1 MSIKN
6 ELAECSFF
14 QARGGG
20 NIAIL
25 SCLNDKLPTVAY
37 QYKPIK
43 TLSRGDDMQNALS
56 PPATPTDEDAVT
68 LTISPEKVCFIIIK
82 AREFDAKE
90 EANEPDPGSNP
101 SDDKEA
107 AVLEDREDD
116 PVVEEL
122 TSLINS
128 LSEDEQIDLVALA
141 WLGRDDYSAS
151 DWADVREEAARA
163 HNERTASYLLGMP
176 MLGDLLEEG
185 LSMLGYSCE
194 EFEIERL

>member
-1 MSIKN
+1 
-6 ELAECSFF
+6 
-14 QARGGG
+14 
-20 NIAIL
+20 
-25 SCLNDKLPTVAY
+25 
-37 QYKPIK
+37 
-43 TLSRGDDMQNALS
+43 MQEKS
-56 PPATPTDEDAVT
+56 DQPAVPADEDAPA
-68 LTISPEKVCFIIIK
+68 LTISSEKVCFIIIK

-107 AVLEDREDD
+107 AVLEEREDD

-128 LSEDEQIDLVALA
+128 LSVDEQIDLVTLA
-141 WLGRDDYSAS
+141 WLGRDDYSAN
-151 DWADVREEAARA
+151 DWAEVREEAARA
-163 HNERTASYLLGMP
+163 HNDRTASYLLGMP